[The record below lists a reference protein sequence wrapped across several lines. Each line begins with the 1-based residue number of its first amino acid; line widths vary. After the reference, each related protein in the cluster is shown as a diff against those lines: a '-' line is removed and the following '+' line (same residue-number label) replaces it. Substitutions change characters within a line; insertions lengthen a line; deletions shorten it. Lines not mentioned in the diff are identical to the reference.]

1 MKNTKNKVKLLF
13 VCSQNRL
20 RSPTAEILFDNERFE
35 TDSAGLNEDANQL
48 ITVDLLLWSDI
59 IFCMEKSHK
68 KKLSKLLKHY
78 NIDRQLICLN
88 IPDEFEFLESGLIE
102 LLNKKVYDYFGE

>member
-1 MKNTKNKVKLLF
+1 
-13 VCSQNRL
+13 
-20 RSPTAEILFDNERFE
+20 
-35 TDSAGLNEDANQL
+35 
-48 ITVDLLLWSDI
+48 
-59 IFCMEKSHK
+59 MEKSHK

-88 IPDEFEFLESGLIE
+88 IPDEFGFLESGLIE